1 MNREELHD
9 YILKT
14 VRSRMDALDVLE
26 WVLKDMRAI
35 KAQEEEEHKLIRA
48 RLIAELKEFG
58 C

>member
-1 MNREELHD
+1 
-9 YILKT
+9 
-14 VRSRMDALDVLE
+14 MDALDVLE